1 MSNFHFDVITLFPQ
15 AFELIKNSG
24 VITRAL
30 EKNLI
35 GLNLHDLREF
45 GEGSYRQVDDKPY
58 GGGAGMVLKP
68 EPIFN
73 AHESIRK
80 FPKSKTLLMTPQGKV
95 LKQKDL
101 VRWSTL
107 DQIIIICGQY
117 EGFDERV
124 RSLADEEISL
134 GDYVLSGGEIP
145 AISIINGLTRLLPG
159 TLGDPD
165 SLVDESHNSSLL
177 EYPQYTRPLIFR
189 DMKVPDVLVSGNH
202 KEIKLWRSQKSFE
215 RTLERRNDLI
225 SNENYK
231 KSPKSKRINKES
243 NLLMK
248 FRIGNG
254 YDIHRLVEGRNLI
267 IGGIT
272 LQHPENLGLDGHS
285 DADVLI
291 HSIMDALLGAL
302 SLGDI
307 GKFFPPTEEKW
318 KNADSLFLLSKVIE
332 LIRKEGW
339 EVNNIDS
346 VIVAERPKIKPH
358 VEAMKKN
365 ISEILHIDENLIGIK
380 ATTNEKLG
388 PEGREEGISCHSV
401 VSVSYTHLTLPTILL
416 V

>member
-1 MSNFHFDVITLFPQ
+1 MSNFNFDLITLFPK

-24 VITRAL
+24 VISRAL

-35 GLNLHDLREF
+35 DMNLHDLREF

-68 EPIFN
+68 EPIYK
-73 AHESIRK
+73 AYESIRK
-80 FPKSKTLLMTPQGKV
+80 SPKSKTLLMTPQGKV

-107 DQIIIICGQY
+107 DQLIIICGQY

-124 RSLADEEISL
+124 RYLADEEVSI

-165 SLVDESHNSSLL
+165 SLMDESHNSSLL
-177 EYPQYTRPLIFR
+177 EYPHYTRPLIFR
-189 DMKVPDVLVSGNH
+189 EMKVPDILVSGNH
-202 KEIKLWRSQKSFE
+202 EEIKLWRSQKSFE

-231 KSPKSKRINKES
+231 KSPQSKRINKES

-267 IGGIT
+267 IGGIK

-291 HSIMDALLGAL
+291 HSIMDALLGAI

-307 GKFFPPTEEKW
+307 GKFFTPNDEKW
-318 KNADSLFLLSKVIE
+318 KNADSLILLSKVIE
-332 LIRKEGW
+332 LIREEGW

-358 VEAMKKN
+358 VEAMKRN
-365 ISEILHIDENLIGIK
+365 ISEILNIDENLIGIK

-401 VSVSYTHLTLPTILL
+401 VLL
-416 V
+416 EKK